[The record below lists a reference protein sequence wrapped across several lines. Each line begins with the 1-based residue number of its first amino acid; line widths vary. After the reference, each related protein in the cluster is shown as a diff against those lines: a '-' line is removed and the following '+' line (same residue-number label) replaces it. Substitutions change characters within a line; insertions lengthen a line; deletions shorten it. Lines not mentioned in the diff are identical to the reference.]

1 MNSLGRL
8 ADLQTAL
15 QHLGTSFNTSVGFRG
30 SCHAMAAPP
39 EREEV
44 GRGSCSHTGSHVVF
58 GILILPSE
66 NMEKAVLKYE
76 LWSLRALHTHKFSVL
91 ASQRRWEVSAYKNST
106 WCAPMSLGL
115 QSHP

>member
-1 MNSLGRL
+1 MPCR
-8 ADLQTAL
+8 
-15 QHLGTSFNTSVGFRG
+15 
-30 SCHAMAAPP
+30 AMAAPP

-44 GRGSCSHTGSHVVF
+44 GRGSCSHTGSHMVF

-91 ASQRRWEVSAYKNST
+91 ASRGRWEVSAYKNST
-106 WCAPMSLGL
+106 WCAPRHWVCRATHENFQGSTLPKCL
-115 QSHP
+115 LT